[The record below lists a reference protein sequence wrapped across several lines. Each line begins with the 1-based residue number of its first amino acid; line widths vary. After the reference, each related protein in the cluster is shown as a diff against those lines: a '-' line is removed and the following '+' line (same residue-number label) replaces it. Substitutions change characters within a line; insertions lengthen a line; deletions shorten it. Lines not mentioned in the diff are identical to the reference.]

1 MSFGNVG
8 FHIRLDAHRPCPA
21 SLPIRVPADAP
32 SLPLLP
38 TSPRGYA
45 LRGATVHVTIPIN
58 SFQLTRLR
66 PCRAHKRWQATTRQR
81 NPLVAGPV
89 SPEHA
94 TKTTLL
100 IVRLV
105 RLAPIPLLT
114 RVARSAGGCC
124 AGMPCRL
131 RCAARRGKA
140 ATTRTGPRGALRR
153 PATASVSALKEQNT
167 RPPISEG
174 NHARL
179 PQTLISS
186 FHWRWHAHALSLGS
200 SSSQEANPT
209 KKAAGVSTGGHWK
222 ATPYSRL

>member
-1 MSFGNVG
+1 
-8 FHIRLDAHRPCPA
+8 
-21 SLPIRVPADAP
+21 
-32 SLPLLP
+32 
-38 TSPRGYA
+38 
-45 LRGATVHVTIPIN
+45 
-58 SFQLTRLR
+58 
-66 PCRAHKRWQATTRQR
+66 
-81 NPLVAGPV
+81 
-89 SPEHA
+89 
-94 TKTTLL
+94 
-100 IVRLV
+100 
-105 RLAPIPLLT
+105 
-114 RVARSAGGCC
+114 
-124 AGMPCRL
+124 MPCRL

-140 ATTRTGPRGALRR
+140 ATTRTRPRGALRR

-222 ATPYSRL
+222 ATPYSRLCRRYRRFLRRRVTAPPAALNAASIASPKTPATGTPVAAVSLAIEEGRSSPKPFWSVAIT